1 MTLLKLKAEQALE
14 NRKLRGS
21 GWGSRNET
29 NRVEPVALPYFDV
42 PFQFEPGEPIFT
54 IGSCFARN
62 VEAVLRERGFRVPA
76 RQMFELDEFRELNPA
91 IMNNFGVASIANE
104 FAWALDPQ
112 QAFDFD
118 RNIVETG
125 ADRWVDL
132 HIITS
137 EKPRPRGEVVARRLA
152 IIDVTRSV
160 RDCRVVIMT
169 LGLVEVW
176 YDCEQGIYL
185 NAAPNARVLARWPER
200 FELHVLDFPE
210 TLAFMERSIAL
221 LRTFCRS
228 DQQIILTVSPVP
240 LTNTLRPDDVMVAN
254 SYSKSCLRTVAEHIC
269 LKYDN
274 VTYFPSYESVT
285 LTDRK
290 IAWAD
295 DLVHVTPE
303 IVRTNVGRMVN
314 AFVPS
319 IAEYDVLESAAA
331 KGELLELENEAVKAS
346 ESSRDEATIF
356 FERFA
361 DYGRKSPRL
370 AMSAARHYLRMG
382 DVDRAVQQIEWL
394 PQSEASYERSLIEG
408 QLAYAEGRHA
418 DAVSLLAPWLRKN
431 AKHSLQYWMT
441 LIRGSAANG
450 DVNAARSYMLD
461 WCKAAPKRRLTAL
474 GTFAA
479 AVTRSDPE
487 AAVDAYRTVL
497 AETID
502 PPWTQQIRF
511 IEALTNAGRTAEALT
526 ELKKL
531 KPASHSEQIA
541 YDRMAGVLGAVAS

>member
-1 MTLLKLKAEQALE
+1 MTLLKLTAAQALE
-14 NRKLRGS
+14 NRKLRRS

-42 PFQFEPGEPIFT
+42 PFRFVPGEPIFT

-62 VEAVLRERGFRVPA
+62 VETALRERGFRVPA
-76 RQMFELDEFRELNPA
+76 RQMFERDEFRELNPA
-91 IMNNFGVASIANE
+91 VMNNFGVASIANE

-112 QAFDFD
+112 VEFDFD
-118 RNIVETG
+118 RNIVEAG

-137 EKPRPRGEVVARRLA
+137 EKPRPREEVVARRLA
-152 IIDVTRSV
+152 ITEVTRSV

-176 YDCEQGIYL
+176 FDCEQGIYL

-200 FELHVLDFPE
+200 FELHVLDFPQ
-210 TLAFMERSIAL
+210 TLAFMERSIGL

-240 LTNTLRPDDVMVAN
+240 LTNTLRTDDVMVAN

-274 VTYFPSYESVT
+274 VTYFPSYESVM
-285 LTDRK
+285 LSDRK

-303 IVRTNVGRMVN
+303 IVRTNVSRMVN
-314 AFVPS
+314 AFVPG
-319 IAEYDVLESAAA
+319 IAEYDILESAAA

-346 ESSRDEATIF
+346 EASRDVATAF
-356 FERFA
+356 FQRFS

-382 DVDRAVQQIEWL
+382 DVHSARQQMEYLPLSEVSYDRSV
-394 PQSEASYERSLIEG
+394 IEG
-408 QLAYAEGRHA
+408 QLAHAEGRHA
-418 DAVSLLAPWLRKN
+418 HAVSLLAPWLTKN
-431 AKHSLQYWMT
+431 TKHSLQYWTT
-441 LIRGSAANG
+441 LIRSSAAIG
-450 DVNAARSYMLD
+450 DVNAARSYMMD
-461 WCKAAPKRRLTAL
+461 WSKAAPKRRITAL

-479 AVTRSDPE
+479 AVTRSEPE

-497 AETID
+497 AETIN
-502 PPWTQQIRF
+502 PPWSQQIGL
-511 IEALTNAGRTAEALT
+511 IEALTNAGRTAEAT
-526 ELKKL
+526 AELKKL
-531 KPASHSEQIA
+531 KPASHSEQVA
-541 YDRMAGVLGAVAS
+541 YDLLAGVLGAVAS